1 MEKELLNAL
10 ARVETLD
17 GSTAILGN
25 PVDTVRTNKD
35 DQLVVL
41 RALNHSVNDANIL
54 VLIGNIKSLFVKQT
68 LQALP

>member
-25 PVDTVRTNKD
+25 PVDTVRTNKN